1 MEQAPAFKKKKG
13 ISPVWTLPI
22 IALGICI
29 WIVYT
34 SIQNA
39 GITIT
44 IYFDDASGITPGKTQ
59 VIARGI
65 PIGTVEKIEPDLG
78 NRRIKVVASIDHS
91 VEDLLVKDAQFWV
104 VRPEIS
110 AASVQGLD
118 TLVSGSYIG
127 FQPGTSTEKERVFIG
142 LSSPPPISKEAPGL
156 HIKLQAKKL
165 GSIQNGSAI
174 YFRNVS
180 IGEVTQYSLSEDN
193 DTIVIRVFIEPRYA
207 HLVRTGS
214 RFYNASGLSISGKLT
229 NLEINVESLASLI
242 KGGIVLQ
249 TPTPLADTPAA
260 EDGQSFTLYED
271 HDSAKYGIPMTLQLT
286 SSMGI
291 TEGETKL
298 IYRGLVAGVVEKIQF
313 NDDEHHTVT
322 AHIMLDPRAER
333 ILRAGTRFWIV
344 RPEIGIEKIKNLDVL
359 LSGPYIT
366 FIPGEGDFQNDF
378 EILPEPPPQKPLRP
392 GFKVVLRAP
401 QSFAIQSGAP
411 IKYKDK
417 KVGEVLD
424 VELDATLETFT
435 ILGFIY
441 ERYKPLVRK
450 DSVFWNDG
458 GFSFD
463 ASLAALH
470 FEMNSFK
477 AILRGGISFLT
488 PKAADAESG
497 ESLESTVFPVHDNYA
512 AALAN
517 SQHLKV
523 EGYHFQLRSDNPQ
536 SLNVGTPLYFK
547 KVKVGKVT
555 GLSLS
560 PDNASVII
568 DCFIER
574 AHADT
579 VNSSSRFY
587 NSSGTSFTADP
598 SGVKIETASLQSIL
612 GGGISYFTP
621 DSGASKEKNT
631 VFKLYQDKK
640 AAEFVDKIG
649 VLVRFQK
656 IQGLRQGSAVKYRG
670 VKIGE
675 VIDLQ
680 FAGNLREILVSL
692 QVDKHTETLFRK
704 NTQIWLE
711 KAKVSLA
718 GVENLNS
725 LLFGPFINIRPGTGE
740 LKRQFAALP
749 QAPLTPAESSDGL
762 NLTLVGKHLGSL
774 KINSPLYYRQVVVGK
789 VISYDLAADY
799 RSVHILVNIKKPYV
813 QLIKSNTKFWLAS
826 GVRVQGGLFSGVSVD
841 MTSIEALLA
850 GGIALA
856 TPEEPEMGE
865 SVANNYRFTLH
876 DKARQQWL
884 DWQPTIRLVEEE
896 NDASVPK

>member
-1 MEQAPAFKKKKG
+1 MEQAPAFKRKKG

-39 GITIT
+39 GITVT
-44 IYFDDASGITPGKTQ
+44 IYFEDASGITPGKTQ
-59 VIARGI
+59 IITRGI
-65 PIGTVEKIEPDLG
+65 PIGKVERLEPDLG
-78 NRRIKVVASIDHS
+78 NRRIKTVTSIDRS
-91 VEDLLVKDAQFWV
+91 VEEMLVKDAQFWV

-110 AASVQGLD
+110 AASVQGLE
-118 TLVSGSYIG
+118 TLLSGSYIG
-127 FQPGTSTEKERVFIG
+127 FQPGTSTEEQRQFVG
-142 LSSPPPISKEAPGL
+142 LSSPPPISGETPGL
-156 HIKLQAKKL
+156 HISLLTKKL
-165 GSIQNGSAI
+165 GSIQNGSEV
-174 YFRNVS
+174 YFRNIS
-180 IGEVTQYSLSEDN
+180 IGEVTRYSLSEDN
-193 DTIVIRVFIEPRYA
+193 DTVVIRVYIEPRYA

-214 RFYNASGLSISGKLT
+214 RFHDASGMSISGKLT
-229 NLEINVESLASLI
+229 NLEIKVESFVSLI

-249 TPTPLADTPAA
+249 TPATLADTPPA
-260 EDGQSFTLYED
+260 ENGQSFTLYED
-271 HDSAKYGIPMTLQLT
+271 HDAAKYGIPMTLQLT
-286 SSMGI
+286 SSIGI

-298 IYRGLVAGVVEKIQF
+298 IYRGLVAGVVEKIEF
-313 NDDEHHTVT
+313 NDDEQHTVT

-333 ILRAGTRFWIV
+333 ILRTNTRFWIV

-366 FIPGEGDFQNDF
+366 FIPGEGDFQNHF
-378 EILPEPPPQKPLRP
+378 AILPEPPPQKPLRP
-392 GFKVVLRAP
+392 GFEVVLQAP
-401 QSFAIQSGAP
+401 RSFAIQSGAP

-424 VELDATLETFT
+424 VELDAGLESFT

-441 ERYKPLVRK
+441 QRYEPLVRR

-463 ASLAALH
+463 ASLAKLH
-470 FEMNSFK
+470 LEVNSIRD
-477 AILRGGISFLT
+477 ILRGGISFLT
-488 PKAADAESG
+488 PTASAAGSEDSPV
-497 ESLESTVFPVHDNYA
+497 SPVFPVYSGYA
-512 AALAN
+512 EALAK
-517 SQHLKV
+517 SPHLKV
-523 EGYHFQLRSDNPQ
+523 EGYHFQLRSDNPE
-536 SLNVGTPLYFK
+536 SLNIGTPLYFK
-547 KVKVGKVT
+547 KIKVGKVT
-555 GLSLS
+555 GLGLS

-598 SGVKIETASLQSIL
+598 SGVTVETASLQSIL

-621 DSGASKEKNT
+621 DIDAGRQENS
-631 VFKLYQDKK
+631 VFKLYKDKK

-656 IQGLRQGSAVKYRG
+656 SQGLRTGSAVKYKG

-675 VIDLQ
+675 VGDLH
-680 FAGNLREILVSL
+680 FTDNLREILVSL
-692 QVDKHTETLFRK
+692 QVDKHTETLFRES
-704 NTQIWLE
+704 TQIWLE
-711 KAKVSLA
+711 KAEVSLA
-718 GVENLNS
+718 GIENLNS
-725 LLFGPFINIRPGTGE
+725 LLFGPFINILPGTGE

-749 QAPLTPAESSDGL
+749 QAPMAPAETSDGL
-762 NLTLVGKHLGSL
+762 NLILVGKHLGSL

-789 VISYDLAADY
+789 VIRYDLAADY
-799 RSVHILVNIKKPYV
+799 QNVDILVNIDRPYV
-813 QLIKSNTKFWLAS
+813 PLIRSNTRFWLAS
-826 GVRVQGGLFSGVSVD
+826 GVRVEGGLFSGVSIDV
-841 MTSIEALLA
+841 SSLEALLA

-856 TPEEPEMGE
+856 TPEISEMGAA
-865 SVANNYRFTLH
+865 VDNNHRFILH
-876 DKARQQWL
+876 DKARQEWL
-884 DWQPTIRLVEEE
+884 DWQPSIRLAEEE
-896 NDASVPK
+896 KSTLLP